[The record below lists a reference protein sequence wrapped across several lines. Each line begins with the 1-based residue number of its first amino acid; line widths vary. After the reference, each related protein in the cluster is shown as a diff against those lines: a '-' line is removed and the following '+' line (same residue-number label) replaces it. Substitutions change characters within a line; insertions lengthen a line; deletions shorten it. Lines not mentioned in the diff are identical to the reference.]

1 MADILR
7 SFDVLC
13 VVQDTVDP
21 VADELLAKFVVGSH
35 LRSHPDFD
43 KATEEMDVGTSIDED
58 VSREIVIWVPP
69 SNIALV
75 NSSGPSSQIYNV
87 RPNAGNSKA
96 TQH

>member
-1 MADILR
+1 VRCRFDI
-7 SFDVLC
+7 LC

-58 VSREIVIWVPP
+58 VSHFSPP
-69 SNIALV
+69 GRPLLTPLHCLFSSSHKTSSENISCTPAR
-75 NSSGPSSQIYNV
+75 G
-87 RPNAGNSKA
+87 
-96 TQH
+96 